1 MQDYLK
7 QANDFL
13 EATNTEMAVSFLMN
27 DFYFAGDKE
36 PRDIYQ
42 VTIKRGARKISFRF
56 GQSLAKSGF
65 YYTMG
70 KQKRPIGKDKLE
82 WEASRLLTF
91 IRMDSGGALL
101 NNGKSD
107 IIHRPEPP
115 TAYDVLACLTKYDP
129 GTFEDFCSD
138 FGYDADSRTAKKT
151 YKAVKKE
158 WANVQTIWDDSE
170 IEQLA
175 EIQ

>member
-42 VTIKRGARKISFRF
+42 VTIKRGGRKISFRF
-56 GQSLAKSGF
+56 GQSLAESEF

-70 KQKRPIGKDKLE
+70 KQKRPIGRDKLE
-82 WEASRLLTF
+82 WNKSQLLTF
-91 IRMDSGGALL
+91 IRMDNRSSFVEKL
-101 NNGKSD
+101 D
-107 IIHRPEPP
+107 TIHRPEPP

-138 FGYDADSRTAKKT
+138 FGYDTDSRTAKKT